1 MLCCCHVL
9 FSPWR
14 SLLPIFLLSCC
25 CGAVLLFIF
34 FFPFSR
40 FFFGVYGA
48 VVLIERKK
56 KAREA
61 ICLCACVVEGG
72 WGTPSFVCLWGGS
85 EISRCSRSKRTDRQK
100 RDNGF
105 SAICSSEGMQ
115 KDRKHKL
122 TSGVLGSQIVCP
134 YFVFLWFSQ
143 VLLGTLEWVLSFF
156 LSIRLLLLL
165 VCLVFFFLGAS
176 WDLGG
181 VGLSYGREN
190 LLKLLENWSLRDGYL
205 NLQFF
210 FYFCVDDVVVSS
222 CWGGRGWII
231 SKFFILLL
239 CFNFLFFFP

>member
-1 MLCCCHVL
+1 MRLFLMLCCCHVL
-9 FSPWR
+9 FSPRCCR

-25 CGAVLLFIF
+25 CGAVLLLIF
-34 FFPFSR
+34 FFLFSS
-40 FFFGVYGA
+40 FFFVGYGT
-48 VVLIERKK
+48 VVLIERKN

-85 EISRCSRSKRTDRQK
+85 EISRCSRSKRTDKQK

-143 VLLGTLEWVLSFF
+143 VLLGTLE
-156 LSIRLLLLL
+156 
-165 VCLVFFFLGAS
+165 
-176 WDLGG
+176 
-181 VGLSYGREN
+181 
-190 LLKLLENWSLRDGYL
+190 
-205 NLQFF
+205 
-210 FYFCVDDVVVSS
+210 
-222 CWGGRGWII
+222 
-231 SKFFILLL
+231 
-239 CFNFLFFFP
+239 